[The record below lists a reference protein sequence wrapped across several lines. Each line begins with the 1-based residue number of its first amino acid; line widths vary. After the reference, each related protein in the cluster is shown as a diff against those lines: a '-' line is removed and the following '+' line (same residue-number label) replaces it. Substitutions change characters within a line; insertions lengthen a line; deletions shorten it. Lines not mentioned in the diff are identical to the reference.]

1 MDENVFEA
9 LISWQFV
16 LFCLGIAAITF
27 VMRKLIEFFV
37 LDNPK
42 MPGTRTSM
50 FWRDLVLPIFPIVSG
65 ALMGAFIHKYPFPEH
80 LHSTGGRAIFGLVAG
95 LLSSQ
100 IYRIMT
106 SVLKNKFGV
115 GADDG
120 ADQAKSVGDTIKKD

>member
-16 LFCLGIAAITF
+16 LFCLSIAAITY
-27 VMRKLIEFFV
+27 VIRKLIEFFV

-50 FWRDLVLPIFPIVSG
+50 FWRDLILPISPIVAG
-65 ALMGAFIHKYPFPEH
+65 ALMGAFIHRYPFPEH
-80 LHSTGGRAIFGLVAG
+80 LHSTGGRTIFGLVAG

-106 SVLKNKFGV
+106 SMLKSKFG
-115 GADDG
+115 GGDDG
-120 ADQAKSVGDTIKKD
+120 ADEAKSVGDTIKKD